1 MHSRYARF
9 NRYGDLSKFITNPD
23 LLQAASDE
31 TVWISSKAD
40 YDIAVDLE
48 GCPTP
53 FEEMKPFIA
62 LLATKICELDNTV
75 QRFYQ
80 KKKMK
85 ESGYLC
91 IPSSKGILRFDYL
104 RSMENRPASQR
115 KGFPDY
121 LAYIYIE
128 EPSVLLFDYWC
139 TGESVQLEVVF
150 EYKAEEFC
158 LRRFGVVGGIP
169 DHWED
174 A

>member
-1 MHSRYARF
+1 MPIPIHTRPFPEFS
-9 NRYGDLSKFITNPD
+9 NSLSPHI
-23 LLQAASDE
+23 
-31 TVWISSKAD
+31 
-40 YDIAVDLE
+40 
-48 GCPTP
+48 
-53 FEEMKPFIA
+53 
-62 LLATKICELDNTV
+62 
-75 QRFYQ
+75 
-80 KKKMK
+80 
-85 ESGYLC
+85 
-91 IPSSKGILRFDYL
+91 DYL

-115 KGFPDY
+115 KGFPYY